1 MTNCVF
7 CGILTGDLPSSRVLD
22 DDLVV
27 AILDISPVN
36 PGHTLVMPRRH
47 VESFTDLTE
56 PETKQIVFGAQRVAA
71 ALKRE
76 FVGRRGVTFSVADG
90 TAAGQDVLHVHMHV
104 IPRYAGDGFGWKR
117 GGRNEKRTAL
127 DTVAAKIREI
137 LNATGKS
144 G

>member
-1 MTNCVF
+1 MINCVF
-7 CGILTGDLPSSRVLD
+7 CGILAGDLPSSRVLD
-22 DDLVV
+22 DALVV

-56 PETKQIVFGAQRVAA
+56 PETKQIVLAAQHVAA

-76 FVGRRGVTFSVADG
+76 FVGCEGVTLSVADG
-90 TAAGQDVLHVHMHV
+90 AAAGQEVPHVHMHV

-117 GGRNEKRTAL
+117 GGRNEERTAL
-127 DTVAAKIREI
+127 DAVASKIREI
-137 LNATGKS
+137 LNVTGKA